1 MKIEWKTCLRIGISI
16 FLLFLCIHYWET
28 AVRLL
33 FFVIGAAKPLLIGC
47 IIAYLLN
54 ILMMF
59 YERYYFSKRTSA
71 IVIKSR
77 RPVCMLAAILTLL
90 GIVTLIIRLVVPE
103 LIACIQLLT
112 AEVPA
117 ALETL
122 LKNQSIAEFIPE
134 GLEDSIKTFNWQE
147 RIMQIAKGITT
158 GVSSMFGAVATA
170 VSSVFSALVTFLL
183 SFIFSIYLL
192 FGKDK
197 LRTQGKRLLESY
209 SKESWNQRI
218 FYVLEILDDCFHK
231 YIVGQCIEA
240 VILGSL
246 CAIGMMIFRFPYA
259 SMIGALIGFTALIPV
274 AGAYIGAGVGAFMI
288 LTVSPMKAV
297 FFLIFI
303 VVLQQ
308 LEGNLIYPKVV
319 GTSIGLPGIWVL
331 AAVTIGGSLFGVFG
345 MLIGVPAA
353 AALYRILRNDMN
365 KREEKKALHY
375 KQNEMNGKEG

>member
-1 MKIEWKTCLRIGISI
+1 MEGFIVKIEWKTCLQIGISI

-28 AVRLL
+28 AVHIL
-33 FFVIGAAKPLLIGC
+33 FLVIGAAKPLLLGC

-54 ILMMF
+54 ILMAF
-59 YERYYFSKRTSA
+59 YERYYFPKKTTTL
-71 IVIKSR
+71 VIKSR
-77 RPVCMLAAILTLL
+77 RFVCMLAAILTLL
-90 GIVTLIIRLVVPE
+90 GIVTFIIRLVVPE

-112 AEVPA
+112 AEVPKA
-117 ALETL
+117 IDNL
-122 LKNQSIAEFIPE
+122 LKDQTIAEFLPK
-134 GLEDSIKTFNWQE
+134 SIENSLKDFNWQE
-147 RIMQIAKGITT
+147 RIMQIAKGVTT

-192 FGKDK
+192 FGKDR
-197 LRTQGKRLLESY
+197 LRVQAKKVLKSY
-209 SKESWNQRI
+209 LKESWNQKI
-218 FYVLEILDDCFHK
+218 YYVLEILDDCFHK

-240 VILGSL
+240 VILGTL
-246 CAIGMMIFRFPYA
+246 CAVGMMIFQFPYA

-288 LTVSPMKAV
+288 LTVSPIKAAL
-297 FFLIFI
+297 FLVFI

-331 AAVTIGGSLFGVFG
+331 TAVTIGGSLFGIFG
-345 MLIGVPAA
+345 MLVGVPATA
-353 AALYRILRNDMN
+353 AFYRILRNDMI
-365 KREEKKALHY
+365 KR
-375 KQNEMNGKEG
+375 GK

>member
-1 MKIEWKTCLRIGISI
+1 MKIEWKTCLRIGVSI
-16 FLLFLCIHYWET
+16 FLLFLCIHYWEA
-28 AVRLL
+28 AVHML
-33 FFVIGAAKPLLIGC
+33 FLVIGAAEPLLIGC
-47 IIAYLLN
+47 VIAYLVN
-54 ILMMF
+54 ILMTF
-59 YERYYFSKRTSA
+59 YERYYFPKKTTA
-71 IVIKSR
+71 IVVKSR
-77 RPVCMLAAILTLL
+77 RFVCMLAAILTLI

-112 AEVPA
+112 SEVPA
-117 ALETL
+117 ALDRL
-122 LKNQSIAEFIPE
+122 LKNQSIAEFLPE
-134 GLEDSIKTFNWQE
+134 NLGDSLKTFNWQE

-170 VSSVFSALVTFLL
+170 VTSVFSALVTFLL

-197 LRTQGKRLLESY
+197 LKVQGKRLLESY
-209 SKESWNQRI
+209 LKESWNKKI
-218 FYVLEILDDCFHK
+218 YYVLEILDDCFHK

-240 VILGSL
+240 VILGTL
-246 CAIGMMIFRFPYA
+246 CAVGMMIFQFPYA

-288 LTVSPMKAV
+288 LTVSPIKAA
-297 FFLIFI
+297 FFLVFI

-353 AALYRILRNDMN
+353 AALYRILRNDMI
-365 KREEKKALHY
+365 KRRR
-375 KQNEMNGKEG
+375 